1 MFLMDE
7 QSIGLNIRRLRELR
21 GLTLTYVANAAELA
35 KSTISKIEN
44 GQISSPI
51 STLMRLADAL
61 GVRLA
66 EFFIDPSEQPPYVLT
81 RKGAGPV
88 IAQNGSQFGYSYQ
101 SLAMNMPNKQAEPF
115 LLTINPGDPV
125 GEFRHDGQEF
135 IYMLTGRMR
144 FTVGDEVLVL
154 RQGDALYFDPTKVH
168 KTEVVGGKPAKFLC
182 VFIQGVQ
189 RNND

>member
-7 QSIGLNIRRLRELR
+7 RSIGQTIRRLREAA
-21 GLTLTYVANAAELA
+21 GLTLTHVAEAAELA
-35 KSTISKIEN
+35 KSTLSKIEN

-66 EFFIDPSEQPPYVLT
+66 EFFVDPSERPPYVLT

-88 IAQNGSQFGYSYQ
+88 IAQNGSQFGYAYQ
-101 SLAMNMPNKQAEPF
+101 SLAMDMPNKQAEPF

-135 IYMLTGRMR
+135 IYMLSGRMR
-144 FTVGDEVLVL
+144 FMVGDEVLVL
-154 RQGDALYFDPTKVH
+154 RQGDALYFDPTEVH
-168 KTEVVGGKPAKFLC
+168 KTEVLGGKPARFLC
-182 VFIQGVQ
+182 VFIQGA
-189 RNND
+189 RRDID